1 MEDEDPAEAKSRKFM
16 CSLRKA
22 AEKEGL
28 HESVVDG
35 WRAVVSIVD
44 VSCPGRGLVSRQSRV
59 SGCRGEESLLCHP
72 PP

>member
-16 CSLRKA
+16 RSLRKA

-35 WRAVVSIVD
+35 WKAVVSIVD
-44 VSCPGRGLVSRQSRV
+44 VSCPGRGLVFQSMARF
-59 SGCRGEESLLCHP
+59 RALKESLICAD
-72 PP
+72 

>member
-16 CSLRKA
+16 RSLRKA

-35 WRAVVSIVD
+35 WKAVVSIVD
-44 VSCPGRGLVSRQSRV
+44 VSCPRRGLVF
-59 SGCRGEESLLCHP
+59 
-72 PP
+72 